1 LPSGASASGTHSA
14 TPSAQARRVIRRL
27 QSTKCAFDSDLD
39 ICYSGLIRVAG
50 VDEACHCKGDHRY
63 CAAQPQI
70 SSFTD
75 CTSSCTGT
83 GTYFEWLE
91 WSGHVTIRATS
102 GIALHDLK
110 FRGERIVY
118 ELSLQELFIAYN
130 GYGGERNSV
139 EDPPSNSC
147 SAFTTEISDFE
158 FLQCSHE
165 LLRAF
170 DRLQRL

>member
-1 LPSGASASGTHSA
+1 MRHVTVRATIGIALHSLFFF
-14 TPSAQARRVIRRL
+14 S
-27 QSTKCAFDSDLD
+27 
-39 ICYSGLIRVAG
+39 
-50 VDEACHCKGDHRY
+50 E
-63 CAAQPQI
+63 I
-70 SSFTD
+70 SSITD

-130 GYGGERNSV
+130 GYGGERNS
-139 EDPPSNSC
+139 NSC
-147 SAFTTEISDFE
+147 SAFTTEISAFE